1 MAKKIFLFDF
11 DGTIVTGMLSLA
23 GHKFGIDPKGDFKK
37 CVDIVI
43 EDDISKVIKYL

>member
-1 MAKKIFLFDF
+1 MYGIGDSIHDVK
-11 DGTIVTGMLSLA
+11 MLSLA
-23 GHKFGIDPKGDFKK
+23 GHKFGIGPKGDFKK